1 VTNGQGKR
9 VGFPYLTAFRARRL
23 LDLSAY
29 RLAPAAVAGL
39 MASGHLSRAGDG
51 LLVFAAIVLASV
63 LLEREQL
70 PLHLMPLA
78 WFVVR
83 AAVPVVGVG
92 IALGVLAIA
101 GAGQSATA
109 MVIPVLGAWIVTG
122 FAAWS
127 TRHFESVRQVRLAV
141 IGSEEVA
148 LGLDEELH
156 GAGLRAYQVIGWVSD
171 NPTSVTH
178 SDSGPRWLGALDD
191 GVGEIVR
198 GNKLDLLVHSASP
211 SAEGE
216 EEQRHGRLEIFERVA
231 EECLD
236 MPVRLIEASLLYE
249 DLLGH
254 VPLGQSTSAWF
265 QYLLHPRYRA
275 GSPFPKRIFDLVAG
289 SLMLL
294 AAAPLLAVL
303 AVIVKLT
310 DRGPIFYRQARAGEG
325 GSDFMM
331 VKMRSM
337 TVAAEDEGAQWSVA
351 DDVRITR
358 VGRLMRRTHLDELPQ
373 LWSVLRGE
381 MTLIGPRPERPELI
395 AELERQLPY
404 YDRRHLVKPGLAG
417 WAQARCGYGGSEEG
431 TSWKLCHDLFY
442 LKHRSVYFDLL
453 ILIENVRVA
462 LRSNVQFDLRAPQ
475 EQFILA
481 QPAAAASEREPVS
494 V

>member
-92 IALGVLAIA
+92 IALAVLAIA
-101 GAGQSATA
+101 GAGQAASA
-109 MVIPVLGAWIVTG
+109 MVIPIFGAWIVTA

-171 NPTSVTH
+171 NPRSVNH
-178 SDSGPRWLGALDD
+178 SDSGPRWLGSLDD
-191 GVGEIVR
+191 GVRGIVS

-211 SAEGE
+211 GADSED
-216 EEQRHGRLEIFERVA
+216 QRHGRLEIFEQVA

-275 GSPFPKRIFDLVAG
+275 GSPFPKRVFDLVVG

-294 AAAPLLAVL
+294 AAAPVL
-303 AVIVKLT
+303 AVCAIVIKLT

-325 GSDFMM
+325 GTDFSM

-337 TVAAEDEGAQWSVA
+337 TVAAEGEGAQWSAA
-351 DDVRITR
+351 DDVRITGI
-358 VGRLMRRTHLDELPQ
+358 GRLMRRTHFDEMPQ

-404 YDRRHLVKPGLAG
+404 YDRRHLVKPGIAG

-462 LRSNVQFDLRAPQ
+462 LRSDVQYDVRAPQ

-481 QPAAAASEREPVS
+481 QPAPSEQEPVS

>member
-23 LDLSAY
+23 LDVSAY

-83 AAVPVVGVG
+83 AAAPVGGVG
-92 IALGVLAIA
+92 IALAILAIA
-101 GAGQSATA
+101 GAGQAASA
-109 MVIPVLGAWIVTG
+109 MVIPIVGAWIVTA

-148 LGLDEELH
+148 LGLDEELRT
-156 GAGLRAYQVIGWVSD
+156 AGLRAYQVIGWLAD

-178 SDSGPRWLGALDD
+178 SDSGPRWLGSLDD
-191 GVGEIVR
+191 GVRGIVSS
-198 GNKLDLLVHSASP
+198 NKLDLLVHSASP
-211 SAEGE
+211 GADSED
-216 EEQRHGRLEIFERVA
+216 QRHGRLEIFEQVA

-265 QYLLHPRYRA
+265 QYLLHPRYQGGAPVSKRA
-275 GSPFPKRIFDLVAG
+275 FDIVGA
-289 SLMLL
+289 SLMLAL
-294 AAAPLLAVL
+294 ASPVLLLFAI
-303 AVIVKLT
+303 AIKLT
-310 DRGPIFYRQARAGEG
+310 DGGPILYRQNRVGEG
-325 GSDFMM
+325 GGDFGMI
-331 VKMRSM
+331 KMRSM
-337 TVAAEDEGAQWSVA
+337 RVEAESEGIRWSTSDDE
-351 DDVRITR
+351 RITA
-358 VGRLMRRTHLDELPQ
+358 VGKLMRRTHFDEMPQ
-373 LWSVLRGE
+373 LWNVLRGE
-381 MTLIGPRPERPELI
+381 MTLVGPRPERPELI

-404 YDRRHLVKPGLAG
+404 YDRRHLVKPGIAG

-453 ILIENVRVA
+453 IFFENVRVS
-462 LRSNVQFDLRAPQ
+462 LRSGVQFDVRAPQ
-475 EQFILA
+475 EQFILT
-481 QPAAAASEREPVS
+481 QPGRARVS
-494 V
+494 S